1 MQAAWYSKIGEAAD
15 VLEFGEQPTPEP
27 LAGEVRVKLVTSG
40 VNPSDVKSRRAR
52 PVTDPLIIPHS
63 DGAGVIDAVGDGVSS
78 KRIGERVWAWNAQ
91 WKRALGTAS
100 EFICLP
106 QAQAVTLPEL
116 VSFEAGACFGI
127 PALTAIEAVR
137 LAGDLKNKTVL
148 VIGGASAVGHY
159 ITQLVVL
166 AGGRV
171 LATIGSAAKA
181 AHAKDAGAS
190 DVVNYKTE
198 PVAERVKQL
207 TYGAG
212 VDIIIDMDLSTT
224 TQLLTQGCL
233 KPHGQL
239 VCYGSNVPGDVP
251 INFRTLLYASIGL
264 KFFLVYDLSED
275 ARAYGLQ
282 RFDALL
288 HANSLKHTI
297 GATFPLK
304 DLVKAHQMVETG
316 QVLGNVVVQI

>member
-52 PVTDPLIIPHS
+52 PITDPLIIPHS
-63 DGAGVIDAVGDGVSS
+63 DGAGVIDAIGNGVSS
-78 KRIGERVWAWNAQ
+78 KRLGERVWVWNAQ

-100 EFICLP
+100 EFVCLP

-127 PALTAIEAVR
+127 PVLTAIEAVR
-137 LAGDLKNKTVL
+137 LAGDIKNKTVL

-171 LATIGSAAKA
+171 IATIGSAAKNIKA
-181 AHAKDAGAS
+181 IA
-190 DVVNYKTE
+190 
-198 PVAERVKQL
+198 
-207 TYGAG
+207 
-212 VDIIIDMDLSTT
+212 
-224 TQLLTQGCL
+224 
-233 KPHGQL
+233 HGQSG
-239 VCYGSNVPGDVP
+239 C
-251 INFRTLLYASIGL
+251 IA
-264 KFFLVYDLSED
+264 
-275 ARAYGLQ
+275 ARLWE
-282 RFDALL
+282 RR
-288 HANSLKHTI
+288 
-297 GATFPLK
+297 
-304 DLVKAHQMVETG
+304 
-316 QVLGNVVVQI
+316 